1 MPRRTSSGPCGA
13 CDLGSSPSTSDLSSY
28 LTEEYSREIT
38 GISYKEIERLAI
50 WARMRGPQFY
60 LIGGWAA
67 WSYHRGLGSKDIDVV
82 FLNQSLLEPFLMDF
96 YRENGYER
104 MPGLI
109 ESSYRKP
116 VRVGSRTLYIEIDAA
131 QIDRGQP
138 FHENR
143 GLNLPYSLLQQHNQ
157 TWRVG
162 QEEVLTPTVELLLLQ
177 KVKALRDRT
186 WDLDHSSPD
195 VVRTQYLRG
204 KIQKDI
210 YDIQN
215 LSSHLANWQAVCRIA
230 ESHGC
235 KDLVTDSL
243 RGIGIANPL

>member
-1 MPRRTSSGPCGA
+1 V
-13 CDLGSSPSTSDLSSY
+13 SSY

-82 FLNQSLLEPFLMDF
+82 FLNQSLLEPFLMEF

-116 VRVGSRTLYIEIDAA
+116 VQVGSRTLYIEIDAA

-143 GLNLPYSLLQQHNQ
+143 ALNLPYSLLQQHHQ
-157 TWRVG
+157 TWRAG
-162 QEEVLTPTVELLLLQ
+162 QEEVLRPTVELLLLQ
-177 KVKALRDRT
+177 KVKALRDRS

-195 VVRTQYLRG
+195 AARTQYLRG

-215 LSSHLANWQAVCRIA
+215 LSTHLADWQVVTQIA
-230 ESHGC
+230 DSHGC
-235 KDLVTDSL
+235 RDIVSDSL
-243 RGIGIANPL
+243 RHLGIASPL